1 MIDLQQLRERATA
14 GSLGDATVI
23 DLGML
28 MQIADEIEQGRKAQ
42 ALLQEMQNREGKHFG
57 RRGVR

>member
-14 GSLGDATVI
+14 GSPDHATAI
-23 DLGML
+23 NLGML
-28 MQIADEIEQGRKAQ
+28 MQIADEIEEGRRAQ
-42 ALLQEMQNREGKHFG
+42 AELQKMQAREGKHFG